1 MTQTTAVQPRTLVR
15 MHQVEERVSLK
26 KSTIYAMVQKGDFPS
41 PVRLS
46 ARAVAFRS
54 EEIEAW
60 IASREATGSAAK

>member
-15 MHQVEERVSLK
+15 MAAVEERISLR
-26 KSTIYAMVQKGDFPS
+26 KSTIYAMVQKGTFPS

-46 ARAVAFRS
+46 TRAVAFRS